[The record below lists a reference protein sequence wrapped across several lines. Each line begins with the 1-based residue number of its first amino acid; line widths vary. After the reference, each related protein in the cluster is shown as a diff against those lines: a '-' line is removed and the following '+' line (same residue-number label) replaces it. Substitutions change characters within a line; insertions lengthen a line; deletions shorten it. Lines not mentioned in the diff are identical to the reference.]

1 MTVRH
6 VVAASSVAL
15 VLSSAFCPGRLSAAD
30 WPCWRGPSRNGIS
43 PETGLNWSWGATGP
57 GVLWKAAVG
66 KGFSSFA
73 VAGGRVCTLGNRDN
87 VDTVFCWDAETGS
100 ELWRHP
106 YPCPLDPLSYE
117 GGPSAT
123 PAVDG
128 DRLYTLSKSGQVFC
142 LEVTTGK
149 VVWSRT
155 FEAPTRTKEDYRVW
169 WGFAGS
175 PLVLPD
181 RLILAIGSTGLA
193 LDKLTGRTL
202 WESGSGRPGYSSPVP
217 FSRGQ
222 QSCLAFASGH
232 EVVAADTQN
241 GNVLWRLPWRT
252 TWDQNA
258 ADVIIEGGRLLVSSG
273 HGVGC
278 ALFEI
283 TSDRP
288 SEVWRNANLRNEIGS
303 SVRWQ
308 GYIYGY
314 DFRQLR
320 CLDWR
325 SGQVAWAAPESRLG
339 TVILADGMVLALE
352 ETGRLVVA
360 RANPEA
366 FQPVAQAQVL
376 SGRCWTAPAL
386 AAGRL
391 FVRNAGG
398 DVVCLDLRRG
408 R

>member
-6 VVAASSVAL
+6 LVVAGSVAL

-43 PETGLNWSWGATGP
+43 PETGLNWSWSATGP
-57 GVLWKAAVG
+57 RVLWTAAVG
-66 KGFSSFA
+66 KGFSSLA

-87 VDTVFCWDAETGS
+87 VDTVFCWDAETGR
-100 ELWRHP
+100 ELWRHT
-106 YPCPLDPLSYE
+106 YPSPLDPLSYE

-128 DRLYTLSKSGQVFC
+128 DRVYTLSKSGQVFC
-142 LEVTTGK
+142 LEATTGK

-232 EVVAADTQN
+232 EVVAADTQT
-241 GNVLWRLPWRT
+241 GHVLWRFPWRT

-283 TSDRP
+283 TSETP
-288 SEVWRNANLRNEIGS
+288 SEVWRNTNLRNEIGS
-303 SVRWQ
+303 SVLWQ
-308 GYIYGY
+308 GQVYGY

-325 SGQVAWAAPESRLG
+325 SGQVVWAAPESRLG

-352 ETGRLVVA
+352 ETGQLVVA
-360 RANPEA
+360 RASPEA
-366 FQPVAQAQVL
+366 FRPVTQSHVL

-386 AAGRL
+386 ADGRL

-398 DVVCLDLRRG
+398 DVVCLDLRRSP
-408 R
+408 